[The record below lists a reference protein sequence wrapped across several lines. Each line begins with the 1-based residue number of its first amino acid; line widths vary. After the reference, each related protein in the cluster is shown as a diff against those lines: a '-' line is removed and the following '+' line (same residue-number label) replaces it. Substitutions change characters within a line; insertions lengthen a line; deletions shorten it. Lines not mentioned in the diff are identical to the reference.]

1 MGMLTASPTTRSP
14 MRTTMNVNVARATLV
29 TVSTVKSTSHHV
41 TVFNVQKVLF
51 VKSLPP
57 NTVIKMLSASVP
69 RDTLVMERTVAHLV
83 HVRRTTV
90 IHWPN
95 ALLTV
100 QPIQWVSSVSAR
112 TVLMAMV
119 STDVV
124 KPIHVTIVTPMPNV
138 LSHQVTLEHQSRSV
152 NAKHHTLVTVSN
164 AEWVRSAQVTVQMDQ
179 SVGMVHVPAQTDTH
193 GTTGELRSARTR
205 TSARRKKTI
214 TAASMPLV
222 PTRSTVDTSAHVTL
236 DTLVRHTLTAV
247 IHTLLVNK
255 FLTCQLWL
263 VLRHSLVLMV
273 PTLISMPISAMVLAP
288 SWDTTGLLSS
298 SPLIRC
304 SGLAMPSK
312 LTTSRLF
319 AHCSLSSKTWVKL
332 FLSVK
337 DHSVT

>member
-1 MGMLTASPTTRSP
+1 M
-14 MRTTMNVNVARATLV
+14 
-29 TVSTVKSTSHHV
+29 
-41 TVFNVQKVLF
+41 
-51 VKSLPP
+51 
-57 NTVIKMLSASVP
+57 
-69 RDTLVMERTVAHLV
+69 
-83 HVRRTTV
+83 
-90 IHWPN
+90 
-95 ALLTV
+95 V
-100 QPIQWVSSVSAR
+100 QPIQWVSSASAR
-112 TVLMAMV
+112 TVLMVMV

-124 KPIHVTIVTPMPNV
+124 KPIHVTIATLMPNV

-164 AEWVRSAQVTVQMDQ
+164 AEWVRSAQVTVHMDQ

-193 GTTGELRSARTR
+193 GTTGEPRSARTR

-236 DTLVRHTLTAV
+236 DTLVM
-247 IHTLLVNK
+247 
-255 FLTCQLWL
+255 
-263 VLRHSLVLMV
+263 VL

-298 SPLIRC
+298 SPSIRC

>member
-1 MGMLTASPTTRSP
+1 MG
-14 MRTTMNVNVARATLV
+14 
-29 TVSTVKSTSHHV
+29 
-41 TVFNVQKVLF
+41 
-51 VKSLPP
+51 
-57 NTVIKMLSASVP
+57 
-69 RDTLVMERTVAHLV
+69 
-83 HVRRTTV
+83 
-90 IHWPN
+90 
-95 ALLTV
+95 
-100 QPIQWVSSVSAR
+100 
-112 TVLMAMV
+112 VLMVMV

-152 NAKHHTLVTVSN
+152 SAKHHTLVTVSN
-164 AEWVRSAQVTVQMDQ
+164 AEWVRSAQVTVHMDQ

-193 GTTGELRSARTR
+193 GTTGEPRSARTR

-236 DTLVRHTLTAV
+236 DTLVMVLPVSRKKLVRHTLTVV
-247 IHTLLVNK
+247 IHTLLANK

-263 VLRHSLVLMV
+263 VLLHSLVLMV
-273 PTLISMPISAMVLAP
+273 PTLISLPISAMVLAP
-288 SWDTTGLLSS
+288 SWDTTGLSS
-298 SPLIRC
+298 SPLVRC

>member
-1 MGMLTASPTTRSP
+1 
-14 MRTTMNVNVARATLV
+14 
-29 TVSTVKSTSHHV
+29 
-41 TVFNVQKVLF
+41 
-51 VKSLPP
+51 
-57 NTVIKMLSASVP
+57 MLSASVP

-95 ALLTV
+95 ALPTV
-100 QPIQWVSSVSAR
+100 QPIQWVSSASAR

-236 DTLVRHTLTAV
+236 DTLVMVLPVSRKKLVRHTLTAV
-247 IHTLLVNK
+247 IHTLLANK

-263 VLRHSLVLMV
+263 VLLHSLVLMV
-273 PTLISMPISAMVLAP
+273 PTLISMPISAMELAP

-319 AHCSLSSKTWVKL
+319 VHCSLSSKTWVKL